1 MADGPENIV
10 LVMLRRLEAKVDR
23 LSDDSAAHTRMLDI
37 LQQDTRLIRAAVN
50 DIARVDVTSGE
61 VEALHQDVNRV
72 QAENAELAA
81 KVSTLERIV
90 RELQHQ
96 E

>member
-1 MADGPENIV
+1 MTDGPESIV
-10 LVMLRRLEAKVDR
+10 LAMLRRLEAKVDH

-72 QAENAELAA
+72 QAQNAELAA
-81 KVSTLERIV
+81 KVATLERIV